1 MKYIT
6 MKKLQHIIAGL
17 TMAALAVLS
26 VPSCVD
32 FSYDDIEPRVD
43 STTLTANTTI
53 AELKSIYPGKLY
65 QLSDTSFYQRDSII
79 IEGTIISNDKQG
91 NFYKSLFIDDGT
103 AAIEVKLNKTTL
115 YNDYKLGQKIVVY
128 CNNLYLGDYG
138 GQIQLGSMYYNNG
151 VPTISGMEG
160 DVIIK
165 KHVFKKGDLINE
177 LSPIVMTP
185 SLLTPSNICRLVQF
199 DNVQIAD
206 TLSPITGKTYTYADA
221 VNKLTIN
228 HVFNTKTRSYSDLV
242 LRTSGYSRFAGDTI
256 NTKMGTIVGVLT
268 YYNGTYQLII
278 RDLSDVKFDQPRF
291 IFSK

>member
-1 MKYIT
+1 
-6 MKKLQHIIAGL
+6 MKKLQHILAGL
-17 TMAALAVLS
+17 ILVALAVLS

-53 AELKSIYPGKLY
+53 AELKSIYPGELY

-79 IEGTIISNDKQG
+79 IEGTIISNDKEG

-138 GQIQLGSMYYNNG
+138 GQIQLGSMYYNSG

-160 DVIIK
+160 DVIIS
-165 KHVFKKGDLINE
+165 KHVFKKGNLISE
-177 LSPIVMTP
+177 VFPIVMSA
-185 SLLTPSNICRLVQF
+185 SLLNTSNICRLVQF
-199 DNVQIAD
+199 DNVQITD

-228 HVFNTKTRSYSDLV
+228 HTLNNQARSFSKLV
-242 LRTSGYSRFAGDTI
+242 LRTSGYSRFAGETI

-278 RDLSDVKFDQPRF
+278 RDLDDVKFDQPRF
-291 IFSK
+291 IYTK

>member
-1 MKYIT
+1 
-6 MKKLQHIIAGL
+6 
-17 TMAALAVLS
+17 
-26 VPSCVD
+26 
-32 FSYDDIEPRVD
+32 
-43 STTLTANTTI
+43 
-53 AELKSIYPGKLY
+53 
-65 QLSDTSFYQRDSII
+65 
-79 IEGTIISNDKQG
+79 
-91 NFYKSLFIDDGT
+91 
-103 AAIEVKLNKTTL
+103 
-115 YNDYKLGQKIVVY
+115 
-128 CNNLYLGDYG
+128 
-138 GQIQLGSMYYNNG
+138 
-151 VPTISGMEG
+151 
-160 DVIIK
+160 
-165 KHVFKKGDLINE
+165 
-177 LSPIVMTP
+177 MTP

-228 HVFNTKTRSYSDLV
+228 HVFNTKTRSYSSLV

>member
-6 MKKLQHIIAGL
+6 MKKLQYIFTGL
-17 TMAALAVLS
+17 ILAVLAVLS

-32 FSYDDIEPRVD
+32 FSYDDIEPRID

-138 GQIQLGSMYYNNG
+138 GQIQLGSMYYNSG

-165 KHVFKKGDLINE
+165 KHVFKKGNTVSE
-177 LSPIVMTP
+177 VSPIVMST
-185 SLLTPSNICRLVQF
+185 SLLNASNICRLVQF

-228 HVFNTKTRSYSDLV
+228 HVFNTQSRSYSNLV

-278 RDLSDVKFDQPRF
+278 RDLNDVKFDQPRF
-291 IFSK
+291 IFTK